1 MKDRSNT
8 IITAEEYINSFP
20 ADTQALLRQMRTVI
34 LENATDAEEGISYN
48 MPAYKVNGT
57 PLVYFAAFTHHIG
70 FYATPSG
77 HAEFARELSVYKQGK
92 GSVQFPFDKP
102 LPLDLIA
109 RIVRFRVEENLSGRK
124 RKA

>member
-1 MKDRSNT
+1 MRDNSNT
-8 IITAEEYINSFP
+8 IITVEEYINSFP